1 LSAART
7 GLLID
12 LLWRRPYALL
22 PLPPLFWAANLLI
35 GRAFGNE
42 LPPFGLTFWRWVVA
56 SLCILPF
63 VGREL
68 VEKRRELF
76 VHGRLIV
83 AISVS
88 GFAGYPLFNYF
99 ALHTT
104 PAATAAMLNSA
115 LPLMVPLFGW
125 MIAGD
130 TPAPRT
136 IAGIVISFAGVVW
149 IIGRGDPSILA
160 SLSIGRGEVEV
171 LLAVAGYAL
180 YSVLL
185 RYRPRSISDMA
196 FVGALSVTTTVL
208 MLPGWLIETA
218 MGRPMPFAP
227 YAVASVLFIGIFAS
241 LIGAAL
247 WNRCVA
253 ALGPTLTGAS
263 FHLVAVYSSA
273 LAFLLLGEPV
283 RVFHLVGIALILA
296 GFAIAVLPRRTLPGP
311 QAKTGSEKERSA

>member
-1 LSAART
+1 MSAART

-56 SLCILPF
+56 SLCVLPF

-130 TPAPRT
+130 TPARRT

-185 RYRPRSISDMA
+185 RYRPGSISDMA

-227 YAVASVLFIGIFAS
+227 YVAASVLFIGIFAS